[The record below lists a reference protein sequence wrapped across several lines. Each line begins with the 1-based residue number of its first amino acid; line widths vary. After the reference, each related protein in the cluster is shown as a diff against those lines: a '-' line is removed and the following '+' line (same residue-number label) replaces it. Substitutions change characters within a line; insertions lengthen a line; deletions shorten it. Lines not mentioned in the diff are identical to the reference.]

1 MSIPTDVQRNSFSCH
16 KIPRPPSPF
25 HGPTRVSWPSFS
37 GGCQMLRQA
46 FDIIDKTHTHTH
58 THTHT
63 YIYLVVVNLGFEG
76 CARVKSLTASMH

>member
-25 HGPTRVSWPSFS
+25 HGPTRVAWPSFS

-58 THTHT
+58 I
-63 YIYLVVVNLGFEG
+63 YIYHIYIYVCVFSGG
-76 CARVKSLTASMH
+76 CKFRI